1 MNVHVLKHLPC
12 RVAGFALALLLV
24 AIATVPAAA
33 RVRAFRDEVPNSYD
47 FWLYEPEYADSLD
60 AGAANYNY
68 RNKLPLLLFLHG
80 QSLCGNDLN
89 RVRRYGSIAAV
100 EMGRVIDAYVV
111 APQCNTAGW
120 RPERLK
126 AIVDWAIKNYNVDPD
141 RVCVMGMS
149 LGGFGT
155 LDFCARYPDVVS
167 AAMALCGGA
176 TAKDLSGLNSVPL
189 WIIHGTA
196 DRAVPIAQSR
206 RVVTAMKAA
215 GPVPLLRY
223 DEWPGV
229 NHGQLARLLY
239 MQETYDWLLSHSRA
253 DKPRTVNTWVDILPE
268 FMREAYS
275 NMDKSSASAN
285 RRGLSS
291 RSATKSKSVARAKSR
306 SKSKRSSA
314 RSRRGR
320 R

>member
-1 MNVHVLKHLPC
+1 M
-12 RVAGFALALLLV
+12 ALLLV
-24 AIATVPAAA
+24 VLAALPMQA
-33 RVRAFRDEVPNSYD
+33 RVRAFRGEVPNSYN
-47 FWLYEPEYADSLD
+47 FWFYEPEYSDSTD
-60 AGAANYNY
+60 AGASHYNY

-100 EMGRVIDAYVV
+100 EMGRVIDCYVV

-120 RPERLK
+120 KPERLK

-155 LDFCARYPDVVS
+155 LDFCARYPDMVA

-176 TAKDLSGLNSVPL
+176 TAKDLSGLNRVPL

-196 DRAVPIAQSR
+196 DRAVPISQSR
-206 RVVTAMKAA
+206 RVVEAMKAA
-215 GPVPLLRY
+215 GPTPLLRY

-253 DKPRTVNTWVDILPE
+253 DVPRTVNTWVDILPE

-275 NMDKSSASAN
+275 NMDKTSAN
-285 RRGLSS
+285 ANRSGLSS
-291 RSATKSKSVARAKSR
+291 RRSSKAKSA
-306 SKSKRSSA
+306 SKA
-314 RSRRGR
+314 RSRSAKGKATSKRHRSR

>member
-1 MNVHVLKHLPC
+1 MA
-12 RVAGFALALLLV
+12 VAMIVAAMAPQLAQ
-24 AIATVPAAA
+24 A
-33 RVRAFRDEVPNSYD
+33 RVRAFRGTVPDSYN
-47 FWLYEPEYADSLD
+47 FWLYEPEYADS
-60 AGAANYNY
+60 ASAHSGSRYNY
-68 RNKLPLLLFLHG
+68 SNRLPLLLFLHG

-100 EMGRVIDAYVV
+100 EMGRVIDAYVL

-126 AIVDWAIKNYNVDPD
+126 RIVDWAIANYNVDPD

-149 LGGFGT
+149 LGGYGT
-155 LDFCARYPDVVS
+155 IDYCSAYPDSVA
-167 AAMALCGGA
+167 AAMALCGGG
-176 TAKDLSGLNSVPL
+176 TAKDFSGLNRVPL

-196 DRAVPIAQSR
+196 DRAVPVAQSR
-206 RVVTAMKAA
+206 RVVEAMKAA
-215 GPVPLLRY
+215 GPTPLLRY

-253 DKPRTVNTWVDILPE
+253 DSPRSVNRWVDILPE

-275 NMDKSSASAN
+275 DMDKASASAN
-285 RRGLSS
+285 RVQPAGRGNP
-291 RSATKSKSVARAKSR
+291 RKAAAATGK
-306 SKSKRSSA
+306 KRS
-314 RSRRGR
+314 RKRR
-320 R
+320 

>member
-1 MNVHVLKHLPC
+1 MTFNTFNPGRLLL
-12 RVAGFALALLLV
+12 RLLAMAMLALA
-24 AIATVPAAA
+24 IAAPAEA
-33 RVRAFRDEVPNSYD
+33 RVRAFRGEVPGGYN

-60 AGAANYNY
+60 AGAARYDY

-80 QSLCGNDLN
+80 QSLCGNNLD

-126 AIVDWAIKNYNVDPD
+126 TIVDWAIKNCNVDPD

-155 LDFCARYPDVVS
+155 LDFCARYPGTVA

-196 DRAVPIAQSR
+196 DRAVPISQSR
-206 RVVTAMKAA
+206 RVVEAMKAA

-239 MQETYDWLLSHSRA
+239 MQETYDWLLSHSRS
-253 DKPRTVNTWVDILPE
+253 DNPRTVNTWVDILPE

-275 NMDKSSASAN
+275 NMDKTSANAN

-291 RSATKSKSVARAKSR
+291 RSATKKGSVAKPRSR
-306 SKSKRSSA
+306 SKASSA
-314 RSRRGR
+314 RSRRSR